1 MPHTTTNWSSCV
13 VDLLRTAWR
22 DKATN
27 FHIVFALYSVQK
39 KNIVSVGIFCLYF
52 LNKRILITGDK
63 RQILNEEVFR
73 FIHQGWSNWSTKFVL
88 DWLTFEED
96 CAIRNK
102 ANSEIWLKLLHTW
115 CSKYNLCFSI
125 CWRNAMHCEFSSA
138 LYFYCFPRLSFFF
151 LLRCTST
158 ARVMTLWYQKNIHY
172 NVNIFSTVRR

>member
-1 MPHTTTNWSSCV
+1 M

-22 DKATN
+22 DKATD

-115 CSKYNLCFSI
+115 CSRII
-125 CWRNAMHCEFSSA
+125 CALAYVGAMPCTVNSPARFIFIVFHVC
-138 LYFYCFPRLSFFF
+138 LFF